1 MITTLIRKQM
11 RVARAGIAAIL
22 VLQLLWLPAVVPEPQ
37 YLTIIH
43 FNDFHGQLLPLE
55 QDGKS
60 VGGLARVATM
70 VDETRDWNDPHNVP
84 TLLLNAGDVLQGTPL
99 STVFHGKP
107 DFICLNLMDLD
118 AMVIGNHE
126 FDFGQEN
133 LLELMKL
140 AQFPVIS
147 ANIRYQATGHWL
159 ALPLV
164 KCTLG
169 SQEAII
175 FALTTPDTATES
187 DPKKVRGLQFLDPIA
202 TARGIVEDY
211 RGKVKFFIA
220 LTHLGKEADIKLA
233 QAVPEIDL
241 IIGGHSH
248 DALQPPLTVGNTL
261 ICQAGSQGL
270 YLGQVDMVVDDGQII
285 KWRGFLRPVDAGYA
299 LRPDVQEVID
309 LYDQTIQKEIKQVIA
324 QAKVALNG
332 EREAVRSG
340 ETNLGN
346 LLADIAREFT
356 QTDVALLNGGGIRAN
371 ISQGPITI
379 EDVMRVLP
387 FGNKLA
393 KVDLTGRQLRAV
405 LEFDAALVRPHG
417 GFLQVSGL
425 NLIIDG
431 QTLSEV
437 TVAGQPLDPDQT
449 YSVTTNEF
457 LLSGGN
463 GYTMLADGQNA
474 CLLGSTISAIVID
487 ALRLQGEVSAELEG
501 RIAIR

>member
-1 MITTLIRKQM
+1 
-11 RVARAGIAAIL
+11 
-22 VLQLLWLPAVVPEPQ
+22 
-37 YLTIIH
+37 
-43 FNDFHGQLLPLE
+43 
-55 QDGKS
+55 
-60 VGGLARVATM
+60 
-70 VDETRDWNDPHNVP
+70 
-84 TLLLNAGDVLQGTPL
+84 
-99 STVFHGKP
+99 
-107 DFICLNLMDLD
+107 
-118 AMVIGNHE
+118 
-126 FDFGQEN
+126 
-133 LLELMKL
+133 
-140 AQFPVIS
+140 
-147 ANIRYQATGHWL
+147 
-159 ALPLV
+159 
-164 KCTLG
+164 
-169 SQEAII
+169 
-175 FALTTPDTATES
+175 
-187 DPKKVRGLQFLDPIA
+187 
-202 TARGIVEDY
+202 VEEY
-211 RGKVKFFIA
+211 RGKVEFLIA

-356 QTDVALLNGGGIRAN
+356 QTDVALLNGGGIRAS
-371 ISQGPITI
+371 IPQGPITI

-393 KVDLTGRQLRAV
+393 KVDLTGRQLRAA
-405 LEFDAALVRPHG
+405 LKFDAALVRPHG

-463 GYTMLADGQNA
+463 GYTMFADGQNG
-474 CLLGSTISAIVID
+474 CLLGSTISVIVVD
-487 ALRLQGEVSAELEG
+487 ALRVQGEVSAELEG